1 MTKWLIIIIAAL
13 LSLNIYFGKKC
24 VSLNKEVDIQKENV
38 KAALGDIERY
48 QIDSTKQ
55 AAVVQGMQLSI
66 DEYEKLRADGLK
78 TIQDLN
84 LKIKDITAA
93 SNSKLGVYADI
104 IGALQDTIL
113 YKDSVIV
120 EAKKLAVNNDYI
132 KFDGV
137 ITKDT
142 IKANIQMDVTL
153 NQTFYTTYKWK
164 FLWWKG
170 PIKDIRQVIVT
181 DNPYVTVKYAEY
193 INIKGD

>member
-1 MTKWLIIIIAAL
+1 MTKWLVIVIAIL
-13 LSLNIYFGKKC
+13 IPVNIYLGNRC
-24 VSLNKEVDIQKENV
+24 AMLDKEVDIQKSNV
-38 KAALGDIERY
+38 QAALGEIERY
-48 QIDSTKQ
+48 QIDSTQQ
-55 AAVVQGMQLSI
+55 AAVVKGMQLTI
-66 DEYEKLRADGLK
+66 EEYEKLRTDGLQ
-78 TIQDLN
+78 TIQQLN
-84 LKIKDITAA
+84 LKIKDITAV

-104 IGALQDTIL
+104 IGALKDTIL
-113 YKDSVIV
+113 YKDSALI
-120 EAKKLAVNNDYI
+120 EAKKLAIENDHI

-142 IKANIQMDVTL
+142 IQAKIQMDVNL
-153 NQTFYTTYKWK
+153 QQTFYTTYKWK